1 MNEPPRSAIILELVE
16 KLRQHGSWA
25 GHTHVQ
31 KAAYFLQELL
41 GVPLNYPFVLYMY
54 GPYSFDLLA
63 DLVRLRGNYMLEF
76 DYKAPGYGPGLLVT
90 PLGRRWRDN
99 WRDGLEHYRQQLD
112 FISERLGK
120 KNVAELERLATAL
133 YVRRHM
139 SDDASLQA
147 GVQRLLKLKPHVNEE
162 AARAAFQ
169 ELEEMVR
176 TVPAP
181 SQHGQAEHPGA

>member
-16 KLRQHGSWA
+16 KLREHGSWA

-41 GVPLNYPFVLYMY
+41 RVPLNYPFVLYMY

-90 PLGRRWRDN
+90 PLGQRWRDN
-99 WRDGLEHYRQQLD
+99 WRAGLKHYRQQLD
-112 FISERLGK
+112 FISEQLGK

-139 SDDASLQA
+139 PDNASLQA
-147 GVQRLLKLKPHVNEE
+147 GVQLLLKLKPHVNEE

-176 TVPAP
+176 TMPAP
-181 SQHGQAEHPGA
+181 SQHGQAEDPAA